1 MEVYRGQFGS
11 WADVQREFEMDVP
24 EPDDV
29 IYAEYDTPPYEG
41 YANVIYRNG
50 DRYYWAYGSHC
61 SCFGLEGQWD
71 PEEYDARSR
80 VEVLRRG
87 NHWRLDDPGRH
98 VQEHIVDAV
107 MAYPGNGQFEG
118 EGHA

>member
-1 MEVYRGQFGS
+1 MMEVYRGWFES
-11 WADVQREFEMDVP
+11 WADVQRDFQMDVP

-29 IYAEYDTPPYEG
+29 IYAEYDTPCYEG

-61 SCFGLEGQWD
+61 SCYGLEGQWD
-71 PEEYDARSR
+71 PEEYDGRSLI
-80 VEVLRRG
+80 EALRRG
-87 NHWRLDDPGRH
+87 NHWRLDDRGRD
-98 VQEHIVDAV
+98 VQEHIIDAIV
-107 MAYPGNGQFEG
+107 AYDANVLA